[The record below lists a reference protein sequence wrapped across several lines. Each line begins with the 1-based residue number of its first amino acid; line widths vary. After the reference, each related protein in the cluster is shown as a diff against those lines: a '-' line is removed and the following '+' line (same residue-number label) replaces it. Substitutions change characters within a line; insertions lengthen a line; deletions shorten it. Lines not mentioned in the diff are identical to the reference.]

1 MGSKD
6 SPSVPVVIE
15 RFVKQLVITMKA
27 VTLYPISSSVPRE
40 NADEI
45 VKLLDQIF
53 SKHANMNLV
62 VSKKGLIFEGQ
73 VVFEGKSA
81 FESFAKELYKRR
93 IAEVRFHPGTASS
106 DVLVFLEALKAMPSD
121 LFAAGGVETRL
132 WDGGVHSITVI
143 EATTLIVE
151 SDMATESASE
161 ADSEEWPPAPSQ
173 VGEILEA
180 ASAGR
185 PRDQRILVRILG
197 DKQVISGYFTETTA
211 DRGIVPAEV
220 ARSLRIEQLAQ
231 AANGAKDSERT
242 SNLRNLAEA
251 IMELSAEVR
260 YAALSHVLLPGVRTD
275 DAIANLVRQMDVDE
289 LFRVLTEG
297 SDRRAAS
304 AAGIARAI
312 RNLAYLSQA
321 SREDILGSAG
331 AAMLTAGYSPA
342 ETQAI
347 LEEAVPTRLKI
358 ADNGSQTNADS
369 ESLSIL
375 ELLELT
381 PKMTVGDFM
390 DDSAVTSLQEEAL
403 AGITDGDVVFTMALI
418 VASEVTGEGFS
429 SMMSQLED
437 NLEVTIAR
445 GDYQVAADVASILG
459 GLLADPEFPAERV
472 ARVRAA
478 FNRLAGIKEMAAI
491 AMAVR
496 VYGDGTPEHDA
507 CLRLLDALGDSAIRP
522 LLEAL
527 ADEPDRAARKT
538 LVDLIAARADFGLDS
553 LGAHA
558 GDSRWYFVRNVV
570 HILGRTRRAEI
581 LGYLE
586 KTLRHSDP
594 RVRRETIRAL
604 FGVKTTAAEEMLV
617 ASLRDSDVSNV
628 QLAARYLGMA
638 HVVIAVPALKQ
649 VAAGEGMGNREMPAR
664 IEAIGALGAIG
675 SKDAVPLLEE
685 LLGRRSL
692 LGAARLR
699 ELKVA
704 AEEALIAINNQDHQ
718 PGRDAQ

>member
-6 SPSVPVVIE
+6 SPSVPAIIE
-15 RFVKQLVITMKA
+15 RFVKQLLITMKA
-27 VTLYPISSSVPRE
+27 VALYPISSSVPRE

-45 VKLLDQIF
+45 VKLLDLIF
-53 SKHANMNLV
+53 GKYANMNLIV
-62 VSKKGLIFEGQ
+62 TKKGLIFEGQ
-73 VVFEGKSA
+73 VVFEGKSV
-81 FESFAKELYKRR
+81 FESFAQELYKRR
-93 IAEVRFHPGTASS
+93 VAEIRFHPGATAG
-106 DVLVFLEALKAMPSD
+106 DVLVFLETLKAKPSE

-132 WDGGVHSITVI
+132 WDGGVHSITVV

-151 SDMATESASE
+151 SDMATEA
-161 ADSEEWPPAPSQ
+161 ADEIDAEDWPPSPSQ
-173 VGEILEA
+173 VTEILQA

-185 PRDQRILVRILG
+185 PRDQRILARILG
-197 DKQVISGYFTETTA
+197 EKQVLSGYFIETTA
-211 DRGIVPAEV
+211 DRGIDPAEA
-220 ARSLRIEQLAQ
+220 ARNLKIEQFSQ
-231 AANGAKDSERT
+231 AANSAKDSERA
-242 SNLRNLAEA
+242 SALRNLAEA
-251 IMELSAEVR
+251 VMELSPDVR
-260 YAALSHVLLPGVRTD
+260 YAALSNVLLPGVRTD
-275 DAIANLVRQMDVDE
+275 EAIANLVRQMDVDE
-289 LFRVLTEG
+289 LFRVLAEG
-297 SDRRAAS
+297 SDHRAAS

-312 RNLAYLSQA
+312 RNIVYLSQA
-321 SREDILGSAG
+321 SREDILASAG
-331 AAMLTAGYSPA
+331 AAMLTAGYSSA

-358 ADNGSQTNADS
+358 ADGGSETGANP

-381 PKMTVGDFM
+381 PRMTVSEFM
-390 DDSAVTSLQEEAL
+390 DDSGVTALQEEAIV
-403 AGITDGDVVFTMALI
+403 GITDGDVVFTMALI
-418 VASEVTGEGFS
+418 VASESTGEGFS

-437 NLEVTIAR
+437 HLEVTIAR

-459 GLLADPEFPAERV
+459 NMLADPGFPAERV

-478 FNRLAGIKEMAAI
+478 FSRLAGIKEMAAI

-538 LVDLIAARADFGLDS
+538 LVDLIAARADFGIDS
-553 LGAHA
+553 LGGHVSD
-558 GDSRWYFVRNVV
+558 GRWYFVRNVV
-570 HILGRTRRAEI
+570 HILGRTRRPEI

-586 KTLRHSDP
+586 KTLRHSDA

-604 FGVKTTAAEEMLV
+604 FGVKTKTAEEMLV
-617 ASLRDSDVSNV
+617 AALSDPDVANV

-638 HVVIAVPALKQ
+638 HVAIAVPALKE
-649 VAAGEGMGNREMPAR
+649 VAAGEGLGNREMPAR

-675 SKDAVPLLEE
+675 SKEAVPFLEG
-685 LLGRRSL
+685 LVGRRSL
-692 LGAARLR
+692 LGAGRMR

-704 AEEALIAINNQDHQ
+704 AEDALAAINELDQQ
-718 PGRDAQ
+718 SRRDAQ